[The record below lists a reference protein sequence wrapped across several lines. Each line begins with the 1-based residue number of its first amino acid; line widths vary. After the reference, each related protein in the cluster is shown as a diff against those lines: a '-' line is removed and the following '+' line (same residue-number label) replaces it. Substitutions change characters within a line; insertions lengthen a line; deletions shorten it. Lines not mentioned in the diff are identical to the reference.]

1 MRLLSL
7 VLVLVQ
13 VVLAGPA
20 LADAYEDGLMLYA
33 RRLYGDAAK
42 IWEPIAENGNAAAQ
56 NSMGVLYENG
66 QGVAKDMAIAAKWYL
81 RSALNGS
88 TDAQFNIGLMYE
100 NGRGVQRDYARA
112 YKWFDLATTAGG
124 MRPNVADAITA
135 RNRVATKLTAD
146 QITVAKDLA
155 KKCKDSK
162 FWECD

>member
-1 MRLLSL
+1 MRLLTL
-7 VLVLVQ
+7 LLVLVQ
-13 VVLAGPA
+13 VVVSVPA
-20 LADAYEDGLMLYA
+20 LADAYEDGLQLYA
-33 RRLYGDAAK
+33 RRLYADAAK
-42 IWEPIAENGNAAAQ
+42 IWEPIAEAGNAAAQ

-66 QGVAKDMAIAAKWYL
+66 QGVQKDLVVAAKWYL

-88 TDAQFNIGLMYE
+88 TDAQFNVGLMYE
-100 NGRGVQRDYARA
+100 GGRGVERDYARA

-135 RNRVATKLTAD
+135 RNRVATKLTAE
-146 QITVAKDLA
+146 QVTVAKDLA